1 MALWPFGN
9 RTYLDPDDEA
19 WQLETWRWFAE
30 QFGPVRDRALITPS
44 RKFFP
49 PTESNG
55 EARVQHIFDC
65 TKQLAGMSDWHCK
78 LIAQPRRAELKVG
91 DVTSLKAISHPPAG
105 TFAFDGNEA
114 VISYDPAGADDPLKL
129 IATFIHELAHYR
141 LAAVRA
147 EAPGG
152 DDVHEY
158 TTDLMTVYFG
168 FGIFGANS
176 AFNFSQYRD
185 VMSQGWQYSRHGY
198 LGERGLIFALAIFLE
213 LKGQSSEDA
222 RPFLKAHLL
231 ADLAK
236 ARKYLTRSGALA
248 PLLAG

>member
-1 MALWPFGN
+1 
-9 RTYLDPDDEA
+9 
-19 WQLETWRWFAE
+19 
-30 QFGPVRDRALITPS
+30 
-44 RKFFP
+44 
-49 PTESNG
+49 
-55 EARVQHIFDC
+55 
-65 TKQLAGMSDWHCK
+65 
-78 LIAQPRRAELKVG
+78 LKVG
-91 DVTSLKAISHPPAG
+91 DVTALKAISHPPAG

-141 LAAVRA
+141 LAAVRT

-152 DDVHEY
+152 DEVHEY

-168 FGIFGANS
+168 FGIFGANG

-185 VMSQGWQYSRHGY
+185 VMSQGWQYSRQGY

-213 LKGQSSEDA
+213 LKEQSSEDV
-222 RPFLKAHLL
+222 RSFLKAHLF
-231 ADLAK
+231 ADLIK
-236 ARKYLTRSGALA
+236 ARKYLVRSGALT